1 MRSDLANI
9 QVEIRQPLLR
19 KTIGFR
25 DERAPNVSVLLT
37 KQHQRMIDLEQIKGF
52 NDENTNNDL
61 ARKLKGNTEKKP
73 ICRCLLETVKCLLL
87 MSSLGQKSIQTYCC
101 MTRQSSGQ
109 IRLLSLRLVQ
119 TYEHVHEELRLP
131 LW

>member
-1 MRSDLANI
+1 
-9 QVEIRQPLLR
+9 
-19 KTIGFR
+19 
-25 DERAPNVSVLLT
+25 
-37 KQHQRMIDLEQIKGF
+37 MIDLEQIKGF

-101 MTRQSSGQ
+101 MTQQSSGQ